1 MTIDLWTLPKK
12 KKIEKDDEEETEEEE
27 QSSLERMAD
36 RRPTR
41 TSSSVVETPTRR
53 DRRDRPARFL
63 QLVAAA
69 GFKQMCHH
77 PCWPRPLGRTLQ
89 LAE

>member
-12 KKIEKDDEEETEEEE
+12 KKIEKDDEEETEERE

-41 TSSSVVETPTRR
+41 TSSSVEETPTT
-53 DRRDRPARFL
+53 RPARFL

-69 GFKQMCHH
+69 GSVPVIEVKAAVFYNWWQ
-77 PCWPRPLGRTLQ
+77 RRDLSQ
-89 LAE
+89 